1 MKLKIVLWSVFA
13 VCMIVFVLGQSK
25 EVQELIL
32 SIVVLVSYIICTI
45 VLTLFSY
52 LTLRTFA
59 KSVAEDTK
67 FVMSLAIGAV
77 ACLVVYFGTP
87 FFIGLSPLLYEG
99 FYLGDIGDTPQL
111 LFALV
116 VFVSNIATYRL
127 R

>member
-1 MKLKIVLWSVFA
+1 MKLKIVLWSVFVA
-13 VCMIVFVLGQSK
+13 CVILLVLGQSK
-25 EVQELIL
+25 EVLELIL
-32 SIVVLVSYIICTI
+32 SIVVLVSYLVCSI
-45 VLTLFSY
+45 VLALFSN
-52 LTLRTFA
+52 LALRTFA
-59 KSVAEDTK
+59 KSVADDTK
-67 FVMSLAIGAV
+67 FMFSLAIGAV

-99 FYLGDIGDTPQL
+99 FYIGDTGDIPQL